1 VRDKDRLD
9 LTTYRGIKMTT
20 ALPIDRPWYRELL
33 AIAIAMGLVVGLLGL
48 VYLGI
53 TGGLTDRI
61 FGDPRIDT
69 WSGDWWWI
77 PFVAAGGLLAAG
89 VRDRLKITDH
99 VPGGVAVIES
109 GRVDHAAAPSWILLA
124 AVSAIAGASLGPSF
138 ALVVIGGGLGSWIS
152 SRRWPGDE
160 TARLDTTMAGI
171 SGGFGGAFTSP
182 GLGALI
188 VTELAPTPRDRYL
201 ESILP
206 QLIAA
211 TFAFA
216 VFFGVVGTTFLNS
229 FAVPVDDFSSWH
241 LLVGAALG
249 VASSAIMI
257 VFVIVV
263 KLMEMIAAKLA
274 NPYVRGAVGGALV
287 GLIAFAL
294 PLTIGAGNDQLTT
307 VIDESASIS
316 IWLLL
321 AVLVGK
327 MLAMAIS
334 LAAGFIGGNVLPMLF
349 VGGTAGVMAHLM
361 FPDIPEA
368 IAVGCMLA
376 AVPGATIKAP
386 IGLTFVAVLAVG
398 LGPLTAAPVIIAV
411 AMAYLTTASVV
422 ELIRSR
428 RVDVPDPHA

>member
-1 VRDKDRLD
+1 
-9 LTTYRGIKMTT
+9 MTT
-20 ALPIDRPWYRELL
+20 ALPIDRPWYRQLL
-33 AIAIAMGLVVGLLGL
+33 AIAVAMGLVIGLLGL

-77 PFVAAGGLLAAG
+77 PFIAAGGLVAAA
-89 VRDRLKITDH
+89 VRSWLKITDH

-109 GRVDHAAAPSWILLA
+109 GAVDHKVAPSWILLSA
-124 AVSAIAGASLGPSF
+124 ISAIAGASLGPSF
-138 ALVVIGGGLGSWIS
+138 ALVMIGGGLGSWIAS
-152 SRRWPGDE
+152 KRWPGDE

-182 GLGALI
+182 GLGTLI
-188 VTELAPTPRDRYL
+188 VSELAPTPKDRYI

-211 TFAFA
+211 TVAFA
-216 VFFGVVGTTFLNS
+216 VFFGAVGTTFLNS
-229 FAVPVDDFSSWH
+229 FAVPVDDFASWH
-241 LLVGAALG
+241 LLVGAGLG
-249 VASSAIMI
+249 IASSVIMI
-257 VFVIVV
+257 VFVIIV
-263 KLMEMIAAKLA
+263 KLIQRVAAKLA

-316 IWLLL
+316 IWLLV

-334 LAAGFIGGNVLPMLF
+334 LATGFIGGNVLPMLF
-349 VGGTAGVMAHLM
+349 VGGTAGVVAHLM
-361 FPDIPEA
+361 FPDIPYA
-368 IAVGCMLA
+368 IAVGSMLA

-386 IGLTFVAVLAVG
+386 IGLTFIAVLAVG
-398 LGPLTAAPVIIAV
+398 LGPLTAAPVIVAV
-411 AMAYLTTASVV
+411 AVAYLTTSTVV
-422 ELIRSR
+422 ALIKAR
-428 RVDVPDPHA
+428 RVEVPEPHA

>member
-1 VRDKDRLD
+1 
-9 LTTYRGIKMTT
+9 MTRSP
-20 ALPIDRPWYRELL
+20 LIDTLWYRQLL
-33 AIAIAMGLVVGLLGL
+33 AIAAVMGLIIGMLGL
-48 VYLGI
+48 AYLGI

-77 PFVAAGGLLAAG
+77 PFIAAGGLMAAA
-89 VRDRLKITDH
+89 VRSWLKITDD

-109 GRVDHAAAPSWILLA
+109 GKVDHSVAPSWVLLA

-138 ALVVIGGGLGSWIS
+138 ALVMIGGGLGSWIA
-152 SRRWPGDE
+152 SRRWPGNE
-160 TARLDTTMAGI
+160 AARLDATLSGI

-182 GLGALI
+182 GLGTLI
-188 VTELAPTPRDRYL
+188 VSELAPTPKDRYI

-211 TFAFA
+211 TVAFA

-241 LLVGAALG
+241 LLIGAGLG
-249 VASSAIMI
+249 IVSSVIMI
-257 VFVIVV
+257 VFVIIV
-263 KLMEMIAAKLA
+263 KLVQVAFGKLTNLYA
-274 NPYVRGAVGGALV
+274 RGAVGGALV

-294 PLTIGAGNDQLTT
+294 PLTVGAGNDQLST

-316 IWLLL
+316 IWLLA
-321 AVLVGK
+321 AVLIGK

-334 LAAGFIGGNVLPMLF
+334 LAAGFIGGSVLPMLF
-349 VGGTAGVMAHLM
+349 VGGTAGVMSHLM
-361 FPDIPEA
+361 FPDIPYA
-368 IAVGCMLA
+368 IAVGSMLA

-386 IGLTFVAVLAVG
+386 IGLTFIAVLAVG
-398 LGPLTAAPVIIAV
+398 LGPLTAAPVAIAV
-411 AMAYLTTASVV
+411 AMAYLTTAAVV
-422 ELIRSR
+422 GLMRSR
-428 RVDVPDPHA
+428 RMDVPEPHA